1 MFNYFLV
8 NLQLRPKLLKLE
20 TQVNQEDDPSNWF
33 PIIKENLNVTTATK
47 DSNLTLIEEYTLEY
61 IQENVRFSV
70 WLMKI
75 KHLWHLHLFSGPFK
89 CPECFRA
96 FISVSNIN
104 QHVRDVHADES
115 ERLLEIVKKNVT
127 NLRKANRTKEKE
139 VAEKYSLKRVKLALE
154 PIDISLYQCNQCL
167 KTFSSIIKRI
177 GHTCENVSHECDY
190 CDRTFSMKCHLVLHT
205 RSHTGERKSH
215 FLQNH

>member
-1 MFNYFLV
+1 MSFIFIF
-8 NLQLRPKLLKLE
+8 K
-20 TQVNQEDDPSNWF
+20 
-33 PIIKENLNVTTATK
+33 
-47 DSNLTLIEEYTLEY
+47 
-61 IQENVRFSV
+61 
-70 WLMKI
+70 
-75 KHLWHLHLFSGPFK
+75 GPFK

-115 ERLLEIVKKNVT
+115 ERLLEIVKKNVI

-139 VAEKYSLKRVKLALE
+139 VAEKYSLKRAKLALE

-167 KTFSSIIKRI
+167 KMFSSIIKKI
-177 GHTCENVSHECDY
+177 GHTCESTSYECDY

-215 FLQNH
+215 FFCKIISKLVY